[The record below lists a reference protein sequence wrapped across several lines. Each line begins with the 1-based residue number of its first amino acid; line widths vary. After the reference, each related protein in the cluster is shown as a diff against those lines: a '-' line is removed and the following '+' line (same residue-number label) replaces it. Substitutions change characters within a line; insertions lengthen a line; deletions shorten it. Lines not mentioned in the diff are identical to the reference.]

1 LTHPASHGEISQV
14 DSASLIFLGAGSVK
28 ASPVPPQLEI
38 LDNVTLFNAAEIR
51 PALVRVLTHFYV
63 HKPTHTSAEERQYTE
78 LVLRLLDSVDIGTR
92 KLVAARLANYP
103 AAPAEVVRRLA
114 RDVLEVASPIL
125 ERSQSL
131 SGPDL
136 LAIIAER
143 GLRYAA
149 EISHRLPIRA
159 ESKTVAAE
167 HVSAAGEFRHLETTA
182 LERKPAEFARTL
194 ERALG
199 ISTTYAQRIVADE
212 GGEPLL
218 VAAKALG
225 MPTDAFLRIILLL
238 NPIIGKSLVRVFGL
252 AKLYDA
258 LPRETA
264 LRLVASL
271 RSARAGNG
279 PALVCRKAP
288 KEAPEADC
296 ALDCLAQRHR

>member
-1 LTHPASHGEISQV
+1 VKSPA
-14 DSASLIFLGAGSVK
+14 F
-28 ASPVPPQLEI
+28 PQLEI
-38 LDNVTLFNAAEIR
+38 LDNVTLFNTAEIR
-51 PALVRVLTHFYV
+51 PALVRVLTYFYV

-78 LVLRLLDSVDIGTR
+78 LVLRLVDSVDIGTR

-114 RDVLEVASPIL
+114 RDVLEVARPIL
-125 ERSQSL
+125 ERSQKL
-131 SGPDL
+131 SGADL

-143 GLRYAA
+143 GPQYAA
-149 EISHRLPIRA
+149 VISHRLPIRA

-167 HVSAAGEFRHLETTA
+167 HASAAGVFLHLEAKA
-182 LERKPAEFARTL
+182 LERKPAEFVCTLARTL
-194 ERALG
+194 E
-199 ISTTYAQRIVADE
+199 ISAKHAQRIVADE

-225 MPTDAFLRIILLL
+225 MPIDMFLRILLLL

-258 LPRETA
+258 LPHDAA

-271 RSARAGNG
+271 RSARAGN
-279 PALVCRKAP
+279 V
-288 KEAPEADC
+288 
-296 ALDCLAQRHR
+296 LA